1 MTVIDVNTGKTDK
14 KGSKDDI
21 IRLTDREA
29 AEEAMRQLRLRN
41 LSGIILIDFIDMKEE
56 ADREALMRL
65 LRERAKNDPNGTEI
79 VDITKLNLVEIVR
92 RKKGRT
98 LAEQLGS
105 GKL

>member
-1 MTVIDVNTGKTDK
+1 MTVIDVNTGTTDK
-14 KGSKDDI
+14 KGSTDDI

-105 GKL
+105 RKL

>member
-1 MTVIDVNTGKTDK
+1 
-14 KGSKDDI
+14 
-21 IRLTDREA
+21 
-29 AEEAMRQLRLRN
+29 
-41 LSGIILIDFIDMKEE
+41 
-56 ADREALMRL
+56 MRL